1 MKNELLRL
9 IVQSGYRDVPP
20 SILSTLG
27 CSSFSRQIVSSPAYL
42 TCSSSMAFQ
51 RIVMSALLLT
61 SAFTASAN
69 PHIHNLRAQ
78 LPSPNQP
85 PPSPSLL
92 VIPPQTTNN
101 NSTRVHVNP
110 LPPPPPPA
118 SIGVIECFGPHP
130 RRPQTSV
137 DGCRHTLNAIRAFP
151 DYRKVQD
158 FLTGWWPRLPSR
170 PPYAVHDDRSNC
182 VIQIDTGDPRVA
194 DDFSFEQV
202 RALATEIL
210 EVCTDRGGR
219 GGFAPIGHGTGWRVA
234 VLGFVT
240 PRDPAGESA

>member
-1 MKNELLRL
+1 
-9 IVQSGYRDVPP
+9 
-20 SILSTLG
+20 
-27 CSSFSRQIVSSPAYL
+27 
-42 TCSSSMAFQ
+42 MAIQ

-61 SAFTASAN
+61 SSAFTASAH
-69 PHIHNLRAQ
+69 PHIHNLRA
-78 LPSPNQP
+78 LLHSPNHP
-85 PPSPSLL
+85 PPSSLL
-92 VIPPQTTNN
+92 LVPPQTTNN
-101 NSTRVHVNP
+101 STRTHTNP

-118 SIGVIECFGPHP
+118 PIGVIECFPPHP
-130 RRPQTSV
+130 HRPQTSV

-151 DYRKVQD
+151 DYRKIQD
-158 FLTGWWPRLPSR
+158 FLAGWWPRLPSR

-182 VIQIDTGDPRVA
+182 VVQIDTGDPRVA

-240 PRDPAGESA
+240 PRDPAGGLDESA